1 MRNRSEWVEVD
12 LVNGLRN
19 VRLLHLGNDR
29 LGREYAE
36 WDFEEES
43 NPELYAFDQEVAFI
57 IEADETIAVGDRIG
71 DYEPIADFLHIGIN
85 LSRHFSWANPD
96 YWTVDLGSFTISHED
111 YVRHFFD
118 EEVED
123 GDTFF
128 EEFFDCVVID
138 QLIPEWSK
146 EKLQDIY
153 GEGK

>member
-1 MRNRSEWVEVD
+1 MRDKSEFVDVE
-12 LVNGLRN
+12 LETGLA
-19 VRLLHLGNDR
+19 VRFLYLGNDR

-43 NPELYAFDQEVAFI
+43 NPELYAFDQQVAFI

-71 DYEPIADFLHIGIN
+71 DYEPIAKFINIGID
-85 LSRHFSWANPD
+85 LSAHFTWAEPD

-111 YVRHFFD
+111 YVRHFFND
-118 EEVED
+118 EVED
-123 GDTFF
+123 GDIFF

-138 QLIPEWSK
+138 QVIPEWSK